1 MQKPTITVDRLGK
14 EKKDQLDR
22 FFSDKANVIMSSYK
36 TDTATQEPVH
46 YLKNTKSELWEK
58 FQENYPDGVK
68 RTTFYKYLQGN
79 KYIYREN
86 LGGLCSICN
95 IYGYETFDEL
105 TKFIQHH
112 VSSLHIQVIFSNLH
126 KKNLL

>member
-1 MQKPTITVDRLGK
+1 
-14 EKKDQLDR
+14 
-22 FFSDKANVIMSSYK
+22 MSSYK

-46 YLKNTKSELWEK
+46 YLKNTKTELWEK
-58 FQENYPDGVK
+58 FQENYPNGVK

-79 KYIYREN
+79 RFIYREN

-95 IYGYETFDEL
+95 TYGYETFDEL

-112 VSSLHIQVIFSNLH
+112 VSNLHIQVIFNIIFV
-126 KKNLL
+126 NICILLTLIISLRIN